1 MFASQNTEADN
12 NKYSSHE
19 MPPKLYY
26 SEILNSSLQ
35 TRISS
40 NIPVENVL
48 TSYSN
53 LFIKKSSLLAASPGK
68 AGSNLV
74 EIRIPKNINEIRL
87 EVLDE
92 SKVDFITVLLWPRI
106 NILRNL
112 GPFVSKLYCNVLTD

>member
-1 MFASQNTEADN
+1 
-12 NKYSSHE
+12 

-53 LFIKKSSLLAASPGK
+53 LFFKKSSLLAASPEK

-92 SKVDFITVLLWPRI
+92 NKVDFIKVLLWPRI
-106 NILRNL
+106 NIWQIS
-112 GPFVSKLYCNVLTD
+112 P

>member
-1 MFASQNTEADN
+1 
-12 NKYSSHE
+12 

-53 LFIKKSSLLAASPGK
+53 LFFKKSSLLAASPEK

-87 EVLDE
+87 EVLDIE
-92 SKVDFITVLLWPRI
+92 NNHVSDVPKAAKNNQNYTS
-106 NILRNL
+106 
-112 GPFVSKLYCNVLTD
+112 SKLSIMTRLQC